1 MSSPVSQSHSIAVDV
16 RRKGRSSRDALKVY
30 LTMLSV
36 CVLGTAAL
44 ADEPLTNKVE
54 LGPVTATVKLE
65 PTQPVI
71 GDTLTLT
78 IEVQAEKGVE
88 LLMPEFGEALETF
101 SIVDF
106 VPRET
111 IDDEGRTIATQKYRL
126 QPPMSGSHAIPPILV
141 EFVDRRTGQR
151 AAPDGL
157 DAYELLTDRIE
168 FEVASVVP
176 KDADAELKPPLGK
189 LPPLEPPPTARW
201 PWAVGVLLVLAVLS
215 PFAIRAFLSWRRRAR
230 RRSAYEI
237 ARSRLDRLLAAP
249 TDRANIGEFYVEL
262 SSIVRNYLEDR
273 FELRAPELTTEE
285 FLDSVQQAPVLSAAH
300 QTLLRQFLRQ
310 ADLVKFAGVKP
321 MEEDIQ
327 SSIDAARRFLEE
339 TRENAP
345 MIEEGEIPA
354 SERQESESAH
364 V

>member
-1 MSSPVSQSHSIAVDV
+1 MA
-16 RRKGRSSRDALKVY
+16 Y
-30 LTMLSV
+30 LTLLSV
-36 CVLGTAAL
+36 CMFPATAFTE
-44 ADEPLTNKVE
+44 EPLTNKIE
-54 LGPVTATVKLE
+54 MGPVTATVTLE

-71 GDTLTLT
+71 GDTLNLT

-141 EFVDRRTGQR
+141 EFVDRRVGQR

-157 DAYELLTDRIE
+157 DAYELLTERIE

-176 KDADAELKPPLGK
+176 EDADAELKPPLGK
-189 LPPLEPPPTARW
+189 LPPLAPPPKARW
-201 PWAVGVLLVLAVLS
+201 PWVVGILLVLAILS
-215 PFAIRAFLSWRRRAR
+215 PFAMRAFLSWRRRAR

-237 ARSRLDRLLAAP
+237 ARSRLERLLATP
-249 TDRANIGEFYVEL
+249 TDPATISEFYVEL
-262 SSIVRNYLEDR
+262 SSIVRSYLEDR

-285 FLDSVQQAPVLSAAH
+285 FLESVQQAPVLSTAH
-300 QTLLRQFLRQ
+300 QTLLREFLRQ
-310 ADLVKFAGVKP
+310 ADLVKFAGLKP

-327 SSIDAARRFLEE
+327 NSIDAAGRFLEE

-345 MIEEGEIPA
+345 MIEEAEVPA
-354 SERQESESAH
+354 SERQESESAD
-364 V
+364 VLLGIS